1 MVILICGMQDI
12 QVKTKIKEMKRVV
25 VGGAGGGMYQMSEK
39 VEICRDIL
47 TLHNLS
53 DFTSKKLRRR

>member
-1 MVILICGMQDI
+1 
-12 QVKTKIKEMKRVV
+12 MKRVV

-53 DFTSKKLRRR
+53 DFTSKKLRRRQKMSFISGT